1 MTGSPTQR
9 SLAALRATDWL
20 CAVVEH
26 WNHHAKIRQDLYGFV
41 DILAV
46 KPGITLAVQ
55 TTTASNVAA
64 RVAKIRESPHLA
76 RVLAAGWRVEVHGWA
91 RPTKRI
97 RVWRLR
103 VVPVVPGEDRDVWD
117 GPEPLPAGKDLC
129 VGPA

>member
-1 MTGSPTQR
+1 MAGSPTQR
-9 SLAALRATDWL
+9 SLAALRAAEWL

-46 KPGITLAVQ
+46 KPGATLAVQ

-91 RPTKRI
+91 RPTKTI
-97 RVWRLR
+97 RVWRQR
-103 VVPVVPGEDRDVWD
+103 VVEVMQVVVTGGD
-117 GPEPLPAGKDLC
+117 AS
-129 VGPA
+129 AS